1 MQDREPDY
9 SAPDGAVCA
18 EHAERPAAFTCPR
31 CGNYACLFCWHALS
45 QRCDACL
52 QRDPAAAAPP
62 IGWELPQTG
71 LPGRYVST
79 LAGAFRPVRSAPAF
93 AQPEIRSALRFFLL
107 SALPFAALAGVIPH
121 TKTMMFGGSLSITL
135 QGKPTPGEIALDI
148 VTAMAIQVGL
158 FTLELAAL
166 ALPYISLIRAYAE
179 EARRPAAVRV
189 LLYRSWLVPAATLLL
204 YVGLWLLPASDPN
217 TPTPLLPLLL
227 TIQLLF
233 YALLL
238 VSMRACAR
246 LACGIGPMLSF
257 TVTVIPFVIWMFVQ
271 LFLSRL
277 STMPMG

>member
-9 SAPDGAVCA
+9 SAPSGAVCA

-52 QRDPAAAAPP
+52 KRDPAAAAPP
-62 IGWELPQTG
+62 IGWEVTHWSFAQ
-71 LPGRYVST
+71 RYLST
-79 LAGAFRPVRSAPAF
+79 LGGAFRPVRSAPAF
-93 AQPEIRSALRFFLL
+93 AQPEVRPALRFFLL

-135 QGKPTPGEIALDI
+135 QGTPTSAEIALDV
-148 VTAMAIQVGL
+148 VTAMAIQLGL
-158 FTLELAAL
+158 FTIELAAL
-166 ALPYISLIRAYAE
+166 ALPYTSLIRAYADE
-179 EARRPAAVRV
+179 PRRAAAWRV

-204 YVGLWLLPASDPN
+204 YLGLWMLPVSDEK

-227 TIQLLF
+227 TVQLVF

-238 VSMRACAR
+238 VSMRASAR

-257 TVTVIPFVIWMFVQ
+257 TVTVVPFVIWMFVQ
-271 LFLSRL
+271 LFLSKL
-277 STMPMG
+277 PAMPG